1 MADRKQSKAGV
12 RWTVLK
18 MKMLQQAVQE
28 ASQPVSAGFSVREQ
42 LWRCGHAVTWEEEA
56 ALGTFVGTVFMSI
69 NRRHQYLEQRKA
81 LPLPA
86 VWVIASLHMA
96 EFTSRTH
103 KLRTSSTLHSISGFN
118 FL

>member
-1 MADRKQSKAGV
+1 
-12 RWTVLK
+12 
-18 MKMLQQAVQE
+18 MLQQAVQE

-96 EFTSRTH
+96 EFTSRRTH
-103 KLRTSSTLHSISGFN
+103 KLRTSPTLHSISGFN